1 MITFDEL
8 IKIHAELFP
17 ETNLKQQIEKWEEES
32 AEFVQALGN
41 SEEELCEIADCV
53 IVSAGVARFDYPMG
67 LGYLGA
73 SLLKGDMFKQWQAV
87 EKKVEKLKKRVWVK
101 DPVVGYHHE
110 KGIED

>member
-41 SEEELCEIADCV
+41 SEEELCEVADCV
-53 IVSAGVARFDYPMG
+53 IVSAGIARFDYPMG
-67 LGYLGA
+67 LCYLKN

-101 DPVVGYHHE
+101 DPVVGYKHT